1 MTPETMLAAVDDDD
15 GDDDGDDDNDGTCL
29 TYL

>member
-1 MTPETMLAAVDDDD
+1 MAPETMLAAVDDDD